1 MRGVIVSAVLLIF
14 ALTGMFFSQLMLHK
28 QSDNMVAMLSE
39 TTKMVKNEQ
48 WDEAMRKADEIM
60 ELCEKKLKWIEIL
73 INHNET
79 DEIRNTVY
87 QLKEYIRYREIPE
100 LMATAASLKGEFEHI
115 YDKEKVVF
123 ENIF

>member
-1 MRGVIVSAVLLIF
+1 MRGVVISSVLFIF
-14 ALTGMFFSQLMLHK
+14 AVTGIFFSQYTLYK
-28 QSDNMVAMLSE
+28 QSDKMVNMLSE
-39 TTKMVKNEQ
+39 ATEMVENSQ
-48 WDEAMRKADEIM
+48 WEEAMKKTDEIM
-60 ELCEKKLKWIEIL
+60 EFCEKKLKWIEIL

-87 QLKEYIRYREIPE
+87 QLKEYIKYREIPE

-115 YDKEKVVF
+115 FDKEKVVF